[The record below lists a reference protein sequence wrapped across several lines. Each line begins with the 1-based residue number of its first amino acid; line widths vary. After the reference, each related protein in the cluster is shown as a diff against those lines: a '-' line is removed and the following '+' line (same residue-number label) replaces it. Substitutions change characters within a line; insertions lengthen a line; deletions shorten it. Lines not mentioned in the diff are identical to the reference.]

1 MAPKIR
7 LILVIVIFAFVFA
20 FENGLVLGCSGGN
33 GASKSG
39 EESLAY
45 GKGGKKF
52 DLFQN
57 IDKASWDI

>member
-52 DLFQN
+52 DLF
-57 IDKASWDI
+57 